1 MPLHTTVARNPKR
14 SQATALQSAARRD
27 TIVRLRLRPMW
38 HRHGI
43 CQNVVRSL
51 KDCHKTSVF
60 TRYLYKRLMAALQAA
75 KSLPGIYHG
84 DAMACCNIDPS
95 GLGREWLSLH
105 RHPIF
110 RKLTSENRTS
120 AITSYTGLCTFF
132 GYANPLKPPDSIVS

>member
-1 MPLHTTVARNPKR
+1 
-14 SQATALQSAARRD
+14 
-27 TIVRLRLRPMW
+27 MW

-95 GLGREWLSLH
+95 GLGSDKSLCPHQIVPCCLSSLESPTSQK
-105 RHPIF
+105 RALFTFTVRISVGRKRSDVVVCDEGIASAMSEEQNATDDPF
-110 RKLTSENRTS
+110 AVDRKLTAKVNKAQKR
-120 AITSYTGLCTFF
+120 
-132 GYANPLKPPDSIVS
+132 